1 MVLFL
6 TFLFF
11 ITNFPTLCIERRNQG
26 VQELSRKFSDIITG
40 LEKKAIPSKK
50 NQYYLD
56 QALANMQSFIDNLP
70 NEYLDEHYDTNGI
83 PITIG
88 KMDDFAFTDSC
99 KDISSI
105 KNNKKN
111 KGSVIRDLEKNV

>member
-6 TFLFF
+6 IFLFF
-11 ITNFPTLCIERRNQG
+11 ITNFPTLCIERNQG

-88 KMDDFAFTDSC
+88 KMDDFAFVDSC

-105 KNNKKN
+105 KNIKKN

>member
-1 MVLFL
+1 MLSEIFSNL
-6 TFLFF
+6 
-11 ITNFPTLCIERRNQG
+11 ERNQDA
-26 VQELSRKFSDIITG
+26 QELSRKFSDIITG
-40 LEKKAIPSKK
+40 LEKKAILSKK
-50 NQYYLD
+50 KQYYLD
-56 QALANMQSFIDNLP
+56 QVLANMRRFIDNLP

-105 KNNKKN
+105 KKIKKT
-111 KGSVIRDLEKNV
+111 GGV